1 MDGKTPLSED
11 ECQEARED
19 DMEEEEEDP
28 VDGFLSKKSNV
39 LTNPLEI
46 RHVCGSVKSR
56 IQKQL

>member
-19 DMEEEEEDP
+19 DMEEEDP
-28 VDGFLSKKSNV
+28 VDSFLSKKSNV